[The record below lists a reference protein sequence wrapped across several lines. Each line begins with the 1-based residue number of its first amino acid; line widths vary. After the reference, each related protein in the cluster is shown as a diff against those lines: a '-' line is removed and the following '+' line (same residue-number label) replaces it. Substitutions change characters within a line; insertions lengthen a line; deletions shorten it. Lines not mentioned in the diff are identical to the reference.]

1 MFSIFITLLASS
13 ITLIISFFSFIVFI
27 ATISN
32 NENLEWIVLYNW
44 SRRWFG
50 RGLRTDSPET
60 YAGGRTASDLLEFVL
75 DKVSKD
81 TSVGRIESIEEL
93 ISKMNLEKSSI
104 EKMKETIEGKDD
116 GTDSDDL
123 AIYVKVMKKIESIG
137 YSYID
142 TESSRLQRMLETG
155 NVPDSKVVT
164 MIKRANVLS
173 FFAELSGG
181 TLSKS
186 EETTD
191 SEL

>member
-116 GTDSDDL
+116 GTDSEDL

>member
-1 MFSIFITLLASS
+1 M
-13 ITLIISFFSFIVFI
+13 
-27 ATISN
+27 
-32 NENLEWIVLYNW
+32 
-44 SRRWFG
+44 
-50 RGLRTDSPET
+50 
-60 YAGGRTASDLLEFVL
+60 
-75 DKVSKD
+75 SKD